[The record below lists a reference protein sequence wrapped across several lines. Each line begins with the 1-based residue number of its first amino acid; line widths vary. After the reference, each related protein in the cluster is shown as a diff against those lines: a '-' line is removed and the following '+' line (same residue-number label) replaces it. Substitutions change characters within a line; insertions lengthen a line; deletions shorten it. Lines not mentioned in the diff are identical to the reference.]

1 MTHSSHH
8 FVIPVPAWP
17 AADSARRYR
26 TCLFTGTRLRLD
38 EHRWSPSLAAEL
50 SIGSSGMPLLIVM
63 DGGRAMVCDRDAPPP
78 IAHRD
83 DWTLA
88 RHVTSSA
95 DESHATGVWA
105 VFQFQAGAIASAPA
119 LAADAAAPSSA
130 SAARARRRL
139 VQLSPNALF
148 RYYWRRHALALR
160 HPAPE
165 QHVEEDALAL
175 LRHVVSR
182 TWPHGRTRLADDSPG
197 QARHHTLARDAQALM
212 AVTIADPHPVA
223 QIAQRLG
230 TSPFH
235 LARVF
240 RTEVGLSL
248 HQYLMELRLA
258 EALDRL
264 RTGAPDLS
272 KLALDLG
279 FSHHSHFSA
288 AFRQMIG
295 YSPRD
300 VRRMLTADSVADL
313 GIASRR
319 CS

>member
-1 MTHSSHH
+1 M
-8 FVIPVPAWP
+8 
-17 AADSARRYR
+17 
-26 TCLFTGTRLRLD
+26 
-38 EHRWSPSLAAEL
+38 
-50 SIGSSGMPLLIVM
+50 
-63 DGGRAMVCDRDAPPP
+63 
-78 IAHRD
+78 
-83 DWTLA
+83 
-88 RHVTSSA
+88 
-95 DESHATGVWA
+95 GVWA
-105 VFQFQAGAIASAPA
+105 VFRFQSGVMAGAPSF
-119 LAADAAAPSSA
+119 AADSA
-130 SAARARRRL
+130 TPLSAGSRARRRL

-148 RYYWRRHALALR
+148 RFYWRRHALALR

-182 TWPHGRTRLADDSPG
+182 TWPHGRTRLADESPG
-197 QARHHTLARDAQALM
+197 QMRHHALARDAQALM
-212 AVTIADPHPVA
+212 ALSIADPHPVA
-223 QIAQRLG
+223 QVARRLG

-240 RTEVGLSL
+240 RAEVGLSL

-264 RTGAPDLS
+264 RAGAPDLS

-288 AFRQMIG
+288 AFRQVIG
-295 YSPRD
+295 HSPRD
-300 VRRMLTADSVADL
+300 VRRMLTAECVADL